1 MNPVA
6 QANPN
11 IVAVVRI
18 YFYSLVV
25 FDALVLLN
33 LCIAVMSFAF
43 QRIRD
48 SAKGLE
54 PEVRVEDPKMQSLK
68 NIAMELNPSI
78 FSKHVKRS
86 FQMKLSSNVVAPDD
100 SFETDV
106 DAVDFDK
113 DPDSTDPKL
122 PTAPNHSTS
131 FRRKARHA
139 VSDSRYT
146 QSDPATSTS
155 TAWSK
160 FHYFC
165 LHLVSL
171 PAFEYFILV
180 IVCLNCLTLAI
191 NFRGMSEN
199 FTTILDMV
207 ELVFSGIFFFE
218 MLLKV
223 ISFGPYRYVV
233 DNWFDFLVIAFS
245 VVDIL
250 TTYAFT
256 AQELPNLTALRMFRI
271 LRIFRALKRI
281 KKLMQVLGMI
291 FKSGAALRNL
301 LIFSFVWFSA
311 LAIVGKELFGRR
323 ELLAKVDE
331 PKIDRMN
338 FDTMLN
344 AYELLYRVATGE
356 GWSSVMRKFMVVNF
370 DSALIENEASLADPI
385 STVPAFIFFVSFY
398 LFSNF
403 ILINVL
409 VSVILENFEV
419 SNVDRVEEYMNMLS
433 AEDEEVRLHQKNS
446 SFGDAASSIIE
457 WISAQQAREQFYIRR
472 IALHIRKSNVSILP
486 ISKSSSNSQ
495 VSRKLSVHKSTSSE
509 RLQEK
514 VVNEPSNE
522 GYPKTPLSEK
532 VEADSQSQSSS
543 DQLKSSNSQS
553 SATLRW
559 KPGFMD
565 RIRILSHTV
574 LTSSWYPYVL
584 YGTIGLSSLTLAFTP
599 PKHQVCSLFSLE
611 FAYMTCSFFL
621 FPFRFLIQI
630 FCLADNHTGSTSMVV
645 HKCCV
650 LVYFLHGIFLQRVSQ
665 PGVLLLHGMEF
676 VGLRHS
682 CSHHDRS
689 ARLTRSNF
697 LATRFF
703 PRDSARTRSATV
715 AHAQQERK
723 HSKRGEHCD
732 WFAFIC
738 WLRCS
743 AVPHLVSHVF
753 CCRIAIVQGKD
764 GLLQ

>member
-6 QANPN
+6 QANPD

-48 SAKGLE
+48 SAKVLE

-86 FQMKLSSNVVAPDD
+86 FQMKLSSNVIAPDD
-100 SFETDV
+100 SFETDAH
-106 DAVDFDK
+106 AVNFDE

-122 PTAPNHSTS
+122 PSAPNHSTS
-131 FRRKARHA
+131 FRRKARHTE
-139 VSDSRYT
+139 SDSRSA
-146 QSDPATSTS
+146 QSEPAPSTS

-180 IVCLNCLTLAI
+180 VVCLNCLTLAI
-191 NFRGMSEN
+191 NFRGMSES
-199 FTTILDMV
+199 FIAILDV
-207 ELVFSGIFFFE
+207 IELVFSGIFLFE

-245 VVDIL
+245 VIDIL

-323 ELLAKVDE
+323 EFLAHADKGE
-331 PKIDRMN
+331 FDRMN
-338 FDTMLN
+338 FDTMIN

-356 GWSSVMRKFMVVNF
+356 GWSSVMHKFMVVNF
-370 DSALIENEASLADPI
+370 DSALVENDAALADPI

-419 SNVDRVEEYMNMLS
+419 SNVDRAEEYMNMLS

-446 SFGDAASSIIE
+446 FGDAASSIFE
-457 WISAQQAREQFYIRR
+457 RISAQQAREQFYIRK
-472 IALHIRKSNVSILP
+472 ISLHIRKSSVSILP
-486 ISKSSSNSQ
+486 ISKASSNSQ
-495 VSRKLSVHKSTSSE
+495 ISRKSSIHPSTSSE
-509 RLQEK
+509 RLQQK
-514 VVNEPSNE
+514 LSSEPSNDDL
-522 GYPKTPLSEK
+522 PKTPSSEK
-532 VEADSQSQSSS
+532 IEADSQSQSSS
-543 DQLKSSNSQS
+543 DQLNNSNTQS
-553 SATLRW
+553 STTSRW
-559 KPGFMD
+559 KPGFID
-565 RIRILSHTV
+565 HFRILSHIV

-599 PKHQVCSLFSLE
+599 PKHQVCSLFILE
-611 FAYMTCSFFL
+611 SAFITLCSCLFR
-621 FPFRFLIQI
+621 FPFTTKTFYLA
-630 FCLADNHTGSTSMVV
+630 ADNHTGSASMVL
-645 HKCCV
+645 HKCRV
-650 LVYFLHGIFLQRVSQ
+650 LVHFLHGIFLQRVS
-665 PGVLLLHGMEF
+665 
-676 VGLRHS
+676 
-682 CSHHDRS
+682 
-689 ARLTRSNF
+689 
-697 LATRFF
+697 
-703 PRDSARTRSATV
+703 
-715 AHAQQERK
+715 
-723 HSKRGEHCD
+723 
-732 WFAFIC
+732 
-738 WLRCS
+738 
-743 AVPHLVSHVF
+743 
-753 CCRIAIVQGKD
+753 
-764 GLLQ
+764 